1 VVDSFGHCLQAAGS
15 LGAGYLYSSWSEV
28 IATTCDGKDDQKWN
42 APRGLGL
49 RSLKGIQER

>member
-1 VVDSFGHCLQAAGS
+1 MVDSFGHCLQAAGS
-15 LGAGYLYSSWSEV
+15 LGADYLYSSWSEV